1 MERLRKR
8 LAWLRL
14 MIVTL
19 FCTAAVYLAW
29 LIQKPELMQTA
40 AKQGSYT
47 CLAGT
52 AEGTIY
58 DRNGTPLVNAKNTCT
73 AVVNPTPEAI
83 AALLPHVLD
92 LDAFYAQVEKGKPFV
107 CTVDTAD
114 IDCADVT
121 VLEIP
126 ERYSDHQLAQHL
138 IGYTSQGSG
147 VTGLEY
153 AYDDVLRSVDSKWSV
168 TFSVDGTGGV
178 LAGENKQVR
187 YGANPV
193 QGVITTLDAAIQRIC
208 ETAGQSLEKGCIVV
222 MDVESGDVLGLA
234 SFPSYSV
241 DNLEEALENPDSPMI
256 NRALYAYPVGSIFKL
271 VTAACA
277 YDQGI
282 AGTFHWDCSGAISV
296 GTQLFRCHDLNG
308 HGRQDMALA
317 MRNSCNPYFIA
328 LSQELDGVDLLD
340 TAKSFGFGE
349 ETALTADIVASS
361 GTLPTLQ
368 QLELP
373 AERANFCF
381 GQGVLTATPLQ
392 ITRMTCAIA
401 GDGSLPMVRLVRG
414 VTEDGKTVL
423 REEKNIH
430 TEGISGETARY
441 LRWLMC
447 YAAEDEDFQGK
458 PGNVTM
464 GAKTSTAQTGRYD
477 EKGEEYCHGWV
488 TAFFPA
494 EEPCYAVTVLAED
507 GGYGNTA
514 AAPVLRQIAGAIM
527 ELERR

>member
-14 MIVTL
+14 FIVTL
-19 FCTAAVYLAW
+19 FCTAAVYLAS
-29 LIQKPELMQTA
+29 LMQKPELVQTA
-40 AKQGSYT
+40 LEQGSYT

-58 DRNGTPLVNAKNTCT
+58 DRYGFPLVNIKNTCT

-92 LDAFYAQVEKGKPFV
+92 LDDFYTQVEKGRPFV
-107 CTVDTAD
+107 CAVDTAD
-114 IDCADVT
+114 IDCSDVT

-126 ERYSDHQLAQHL
+126 ERYSSRQLAQHL
-138 IGYTSQGSG
+138 VGYTSQGNG
-147 VTGLEY
+147 VSGLEY
-153 AYDDVLRSVDSKWSV
+153 AYDSVLRSVDSQWSV

-178 LAGENKQVR
+178 LAGESKQVR
-187 YGANPV
+187 HGANPV
-193 QGVITTLDAAIQRIC
+193 QGVVTTLDASIQRIC
-208 ETAGQSLEKGCIVV
+208 EAAGQSLEKGCVVV
-222 MDVESGDVLGLA
+222 MDVESGDVLALA

-241 DNLEEALENPDSPMI
+241 DTLEEALENSDSPLI

-282 AGTFHWDCSGAISV
+282 AGEFQWNCTGSISV
-296 GTQLFRCHDLNG
+296 GTQMFRCHDLEG
-308 HGRQDMALA
+308 HGIQDMALA

-328 LSQELDGVDLLD
+328 LSQELDSINLLE
-340 TAKSFGFGE
+340 TAKAFGFGE
-349 ETALTADIVASS
+349 EIALTADIVASS
-361 GTLPTLQ
+361 GTLPTLR
-368 QLELP
+368 QLNLP

-401 GDGSLPMVRLVRG
+401 GDGALPMIRLVRG
-414 VTEDGKTVL
+414 VTEDGKTVS
-423 REEKNIH
+423 REEKTIYE
-430 TEGISGETARY
+430 TGISKETAQY
-441 LRWLMC
+441 LRSLMQ
-447 YAAEDEDFQGK
+447 YAAEDETFQGK

-464 GAKTSTAQTGRYD
+464 GAKTSTAQTGRFD
-477 EKGEEYCHGWV
+477 ENGEEYCHGWV

-494 EEPCYAVTVLAED
+494 EEPHYAVTVLAED

-527 ELERR
+527 TLENR